1 MKKLHLVVLSD
12 FGYVNGGNAAV
23 ALASARGLARRGHAV
38 TVLSAV
44 GATTDTDDPD
54 GVRLVSTDQQE
65 ILTDSNR
72 MRAILQGTWNV
83 KAARM
88 LRALLRDLNPARTV
102 VQVHSWT
109 QALSSSVVGTALAL
123 GVPVEWGGKTK

>member
-1 MKKLHLVVLSD
+1 MKKLHLLVLSD
-12 FGYVNGGNAAV
+12 FGFVNDGHAAV
-23 ALASARGLARRGHAV
+23 ALVSARGLARRGHAV

-44 GATTDTDDPD
+44 GATTHTDAPD
-54 GVRLVSTDQQE
+54 GGRLVSSDQQE
-65 ILTDSNR
+65 MLTDSNR
-72 MRAILQGTWNV
+72 IRGILQGAWNC
-83 KAARM
+83 KAART